1 MKTLR
6 CIFLLLFSIT
16 INLGAQN
23 SSMNYA
29 DSAYMVPSS
38 ACLACPGSEWQNPMN
53 IALSPAQPSPV
64 FLTAYHQ
71 CFQSTCYFTRE
82 FHFCNYGFNLP
93 SNATVDSFW
102 VHINEGSWWTQHV
115 IVDSVVQL
123 MKNHVLVGNNY
134 AWPYTW
140 AYMQSVYYPSGLWG
154 TTWTP
159 AEVNDPGFGLS
170 LRAKNTS
177 TDTATAFVSG
187 SYITVWYSTPAG
199 VFSQSSNGNLFSVY
213 PNPSTGLFFL
223 ELDQLM
229 DVDEI
234 RVADLTGR
242 IILIKKTNG
251 AEKINLENIPEGN
264 FILLLMNKKNGI
276 VAKKMISVVR

>member
-1 MKTLR
+1 MKLFCLTCLL
-6 CIFLLLFSIT
+6 IFFSGAT
-16 INLGAQN
+16 VSAQN

-29 DSAYMVPSS
+29 DSAYIVPSP
-38 ACLACPGSEWQNPMN
+38 ACLGCQGSEWQNPMN
-53 IALSPAQPSPV
+53 IASSPAQPSPV
-64 FLTAYHQ
+64 FLMAYHQ

-115 IVDSVVQL
+115 IADSVVQL

-140 AYMQSVYYPSGLWG
+140 AYMQSVYYPTGLWG

-199 VFSQSSNGNLFSVY
+199 IFSQSSGGDLFSVY
-213 PNPSTGLFFL
+213 PNPSSGSFSI
-223 ELDQLM
+223 ELSPSM
-229 DVDEI
+229 DADEI
-234 RVADLTGR
+234 RIVDLTGR
-242 IILIKKTNG
+242 IILNKKISG
-251 AEKINLENIPEGN
+251 AEKINLQNIPPGN
-264 FILLLMNKKNGI
+264 FMLMILNKSGVM
-276 VAKKMISVVR
+276 VAKQMISVL